1 MPSLGISIALRYYGT
16 LVTKSNY
23 KLLTLELSLI
33 HKPRQEY
40 LIMRKT
46 KIIALISFVIAIGY
60 HGINAQTYAKNGMVV
75 SSSEI
80 ASSVGVD
87 ILKKGGNA
95 IDASVATAFALAV
108 THPSAGNIGGGGFL
122 VFMDSSGFA
131 TTIDFREKAPIKA
144 TPNMFLNEELE
155 LLNGKN
161 LYGKESSVNH
171 IGAKSIGV
179 PGTVAGLYLAHE
191 KYGKLSWKE
200 LLQPSIQLAENGF
213 ELTWSLYSSAT
224 FYNSNSDIQFMKDY
238 FRHDNGELVKF
249 GEIWKQPE
257 LANTLKAIRDKG
269 KDGFYKEDIAKE
281 IVSFMQQNGGII
293 TKKDLEKYEAIER
306 KPVKGTFKGYEIYS
320 MPPPSSGGVALIEM
334 MNLMELANLDSIQF
348 NSTEYVHLLAEVM
361 RRAFADRAEFLG
373 DPDFNPDIP
382 VDKLIS
388 KEFAEKRFKYI
399 DLAQASPS
407 DSSRFG
413 QIYDGENTTH
423 FSVVDKEGNAV
434 SLTYTLE
441 HSYGSGMGSSKL
453 GFIFNNEMG
462 DFNPK
467 PNLTSEDGL
476 IGTNPNIIQPEKRML
491 SSMTPTIVAKDGRP
505 YFVIG
510 SPGGRT
516 IINTVFQTTLNLLE
530 YDMPVDQAIETMKI
544 HHQWLPNRILY
555 EEYLLSPD
563 TKRNLELMGHQLV
576 PVNNLGSL
584 MGIVIDP
591 KNNILIG
598 ASDSSSPDGAAIG
611 Y

>member
-1 MPSLGISIALRYYGT
+1 MGKI
-16 LVTKSNY
+16 
-23 KLLTLELSLI
+23 
-33 HKPRQEY
+33 
-40 LIMRKT
+40 
-46 KIIALISFVIAIGY
+46 KIIALLSFFIAIGCQSLK
-60 HGINAQTYAKNGMVV
+60 AQTYAKNGMVV

-80 ASSVGVD
+80 ASAIGVE

-144 TPNMFLNEELE
+144 TPNMFLNEEHE

-191 KYGKLSWKE
+191 KYGKLPWKE

-224 FYNSNSDIQFMKDY
+224 FFNNNSDIQFMKDY

-257 LANTLKAIRDKG
+257 LANTLKAIKDKG
-269 KDGFYKEDIAKE
+269 KDGFYKGDVAKE
-281 IVSFMQQNGGII
+281 IVDFMQQNGGII
-293 TKKDLEKYEAIER
+293 TKQDLEIYEAIER
-306 KPVKGTFKGYEIYS
+306 KPVKGTFKEYEIYS

-334 MNLMELANLDSIQF
+334 ISIMELANLDSIQF

-382 VDKLIS
+382 VDKLTS
-388 KEFAEKRFKYI
+388 KEFAKSRFENI
-399 DLAQASPS
+399 DMAHVSPS

-423 FSVVDKEGNAV
+423 FSVVDQDGNAV

-516 IINTVFQTTLNLLE
+516 IINTVFQTIISLLE

-563 TKRNLELMGHQLV
+563 TKRNLELMGHQLI